1 MAAEVVRPERE
12 IAKGRATRLGWILV
26 GHGFLGVG
34 FLGVALPLL
43 PTTPFVLL
51 AAACY
56 VRGSRRF
63 YTYLLTHRVFGT
75 VIRDWDQHRAMSA
88 RAKRWAIACVLLS
101 ITASTLAMDRIWM
114 RVVLVLIAVLVIA
127 GLLRIPTRKERDLP
141 G

>member
-1 MAAEVVRPERE
+1 MGAEVVQPERE
-12 IAKGRATRLGWILV
+12 IAKGRATRLGWILI
-26 GHGFLGVG
+26 GHGFLAVG
-34 FLGVALPLL
+34 LLGVAIPLL

-75 VIRDWDQHRAMSA
+75 VIRDWDQHRAMTT

-101 ITASTLAMDRIWM
+101 ITASILAVGRIWL

-127 GLLRIPTRKERDLP
+127 GLLRIPTRED
-141 G
+141 

>member
-1 MAAEVVRPERE
+1 MGVEIFQPERK

-26 GHGFLGVG
+26 GHACLGVG
-34 FLGVALPLL
+34 LLGVALPLL

-63 YTYLLTHRVFGT
+63 YTYLLTHRVFGS
-75 VIRDWDQHRAMSA
+75 VIRDWHEYRAISS
-88 RAKRWAIACVLLS
+88 RAKRWAIATVLLS
-101 ITASTLAMDRIWM
+101 ITASILAVDRIWM
-114 RVVLVLIAVLVIA
+114 LVVLALIALLVIA
-127 GLLRIPTRKERDLP
+127 GLLRIPVRKEQDLP

>member
-1 MAAEVVRPERE
+1 MGSEVVRQERE

-26 GHGFLGVG
+26 GHACLGVG
-34 FLGVALPLL
+34 LLGLAVPLL

-63 YTYLLTHRVFGT
+63 YTYLLTHRVFGSI
-75 VIRDWDQHRAMSA
+75 IRDWHEYRAISS
-88 RAKRWAIACVLLS
+88 RAKRWAIACVFLS
-101 ITASTLAMDRIWM
+101 ITASILVVGHIWLQL
-114 RVVLVLIAVLVIA
+114 VLVLIGLLVIA
-127 GLLRIPTRKERDLP
+127 GLLRIPVRKERDLP

>member
-1 MAAEVVRPERE
+1 LGAEVFQPERK

-26 GHGFLGVG
+26 GHACLGVG
-34 FLGVALPLL
+34 LLGVALPLL

-75 VIRDWDQHRAMSA
+75 VIRDWYEHRAISS
-88 RAKRWAIACVLLS
+88 RAKCWAIACVLLS
-101 ITASTLAMDRIWM
+101 ITASILAVGHIWL
-114 RVVLVLIAVLVIA
+114 RVVLVLIAVLAIA
-127 GLLRIPTRKERDLP
+127 GLLRIPAREDQQ
-141 G
+141 